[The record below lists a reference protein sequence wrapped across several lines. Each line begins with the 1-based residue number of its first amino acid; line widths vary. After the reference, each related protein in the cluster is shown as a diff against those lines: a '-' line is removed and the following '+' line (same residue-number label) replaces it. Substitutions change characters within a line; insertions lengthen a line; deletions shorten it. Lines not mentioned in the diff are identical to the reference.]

1 MKRIFGNRGR
11 FDIGEGKFDFIAS
24 KYKEE
29 QPIKKYNFSRF
40 TPGVASDED
49 SDDSAKRKFD
59 PKNVDFVDE
68 RDEFNPVQI
77 DNTDAD
83 FEFDNENAIV
93 VNFKK
98 RNKNTN

>member
-1 MKRIFGNRGR
+1 M
-11 FDIGEGKFDFIAS
+11 DFIAA

-29 QPIKKYNFSRF
+29 QPIKIYKFSKF
-40 TPGVASDED
+40 TPGVANE
-49 SDDSAKRKFD
+49 DDSARNKFD
-59 PKNVDFVDE
+59 PKHINFVDE

-98 RNKNTN
+98 KKQRKQKEDNK